1 MLQGWAPTVLVS
13 DIAMPDEDGYALIRR
28 LRVREAAHGGHVPAL
43 AFTALARAEDRSRAL
58 AAGFDGYVAKPVDPA
73 ELVDAVAAAAGSDA

>member
-1 MLQGWAPTVLVS
+1 
-13 DIAMPDEDGYALIRR
+13 MPEEDGYAFIRR

-73 ELVDAVAAAAGSDA
+73 EFVDAVAAAAAGPDA